1 MATTV
6 KFYNSFAT
14 KSMSGQINLSTD
26 PFKIMLVDNTYTF
39 DPDAHDSRSDITGEI
54 TGTGYTAGG
63 QNLTSESWVQDNA
76 NNRTIFDFDNPEWTT
91 ATLSAYGAV
100 IYKDS
105 GSAATDWLV
114 LFWDFGGIQTVTGGD
129 FELNL
134 NAVGAFV
141 VRQEPVLP

>member
-14 KSMSGQINLSTD
+14 KSMGGSINLSTD
-26 PFKIMLVDNTYTF
+26 NFKIMLVTSSYTF
-39 DPDAHDSRSDITGEI
+39 DPDNHDARNDITNEI

-76 NNRTIFDFDNPEWTT
+76 NNRTVFDFDNPLWST
-91 ATLSAYGAV
+91 ATFTARGAV

-105 GSAATDWLV
+105 GSSSTDWLV
-114 LFWDFGGIQTVTGGD
+114 LFWDFGGDQTVNAAD

-141 VRQEPVLP
+141 VRQEPAI